1 MPAVALPVYDSEVNE
16 LCVFSDLKKAKDWL
30 KNNRLDTSDTPILV
44 PFKDDNDKVHFLKP
58 SDPDTF
64 SDPKNGKITEEANKD
79 IRIIGAANSSHVHG
93 FFGNIS
99 AAFTTKRVPHLN
111 ELEGDTINLADHGFI
126 IIYKRGE
133 EKAGHDFFKLFEK
146 ERERLI
152 EEIKKAQTNEQPHV
166 NPAEFL
172 EALSKLAI
180 DLKIKAG
187 MCYFFGTDKNGKQHV
202 YREIFRQ
209 DANSAKFDKYLK
221 EESKWHESKPI
232 KIKEHKS
239 QNHHM
244 VQFLIEWGKWIAF
257 AAITA
262 IGAGLILGFF
272 ITAPMI
278 GTIAAAVLAVVTF
291 VGMSSIG
298 FANADKNN
306 PTTIEYGTPE
316 FEVESEVS
324 LFSRIKARISR
335 LHDFFNSKSNKTL
348 ALPTQ
353 SNESEVSPAR
363 SEIFTTTM
371 YAANE
376 SNLNL
381 SCASLVK
388 SSLPLS
394 LLFKFR
400 RENDSSITEDNHLHS
415 SHTILKK

>member
-1 MPAVALPVYDSEVNE
+1 MPSIAPPIYDSEVNE
-16 LCVFSDLKKAKDWL
+16 LSVFLDLKAAKDWL
-30 KNNRLDTSDTPILV
+30 KNNKLDTSDTPILV

-64 SDPKNGKITEEANKD
+64 SDPNNGKITEEANKN

-209 DANSAKFDKYLK
+209 DANSAKLDKYLK

-244 VQFLIEWGKWIAF
+244 IPFLIDWGKWTAF

-262 IGAGLILGFF
+262 IGAGLILGIF
-272 ITAPMI
+272 ITPPI
-278 GTIAAAVLAVVTF
+278 GTIAAAVVAVATF

-298 FANADKNN
+298 LAKADRDN
-306 PTTIEYGTPE
+306 PTTTDFDTPE

-324 LFSRIKARISR
+324 FLSRIKARISS
-335 LHDFFNSKSNKTL
+335 LHDFFNSKSNKTV
-348 ALPTQ
+348 ALSTQ
-353 SNESEVSPAR
+353 TNENEISSAPIG
-363 SEIFTTTM
+363 IFTTIVASTRILPTNK
-371 YAANE
+371 ANF
-376 SNLNL
+376 SPTIN
-381 SCASLVK
+381 ALVE
-388 SSLPLS
+388 SSLCLFSFQKEKELIPDKGLNRSLS
-394 LLFKFR
+394 LR
-400 RENDSSITEDNHLHS
+400 N
-415 SHTILKK
+415 